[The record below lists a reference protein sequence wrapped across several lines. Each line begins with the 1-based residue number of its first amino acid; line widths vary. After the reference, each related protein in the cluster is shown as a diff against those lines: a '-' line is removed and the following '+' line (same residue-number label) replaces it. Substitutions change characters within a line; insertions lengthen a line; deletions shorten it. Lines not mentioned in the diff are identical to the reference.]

1 MPAVSRKTALFG
13 AASLVGLLAASGL
26 VAQSSGL
33 SLPGA
38 SRAGSGQFGTIG
50 AQSGTIRPIGVG
62 STPGASVAGGDVDA
76 IPRTASASR
85 WVTEFIPFVEGA
97 VTYSDNINLAPDGFE
112 ESDTVFS
119 ATAGAT
125 FALDVAGNISEVFV
139 DADDL
144 FSGNAVAGAED
155 RSRVYS
161 GLISPSI
168 QKNIGGWAN
177 AELRYGLR
185 GEFYSDDDIDG
196 GYANIF
202 RATLASDPN
211 KFRRFG
217 WLVGS
222 EYEDFQRESDDGED
236 RTRWSTFTTVSVPVS
251 RTVALTA
258 TAGYDEFSNDLSTD
272 FDGFYGNV
280 GAVVRP
286 SARVQAQGFVGY
298 RYDGVDYGANVS
310 YALSDTA
317 VAGLVAGRSVQFSTL
332 DTPLAFDTN
341 RAVQNNLTDF
351 ETTFEDAVVDNVGAF
366 ISGQGNKTAYNFSV
380 KAQRRDF
387 DSLFED
393 ETLLSADLSVSRAL
407 TNRIS
412 LDLGAGYS
420 RFDLEGSGDQDFDTL
435 SLGAGLSYG
444 VTENIN
450 VFGRYT
456 YTERFADDDVRRIL
470 RPYSEPFPPHPRPQ
484 VLVWVGR
491 APKGNVVP
499 QIRPLPRRRL
509 HRHHWRCGYR

>member
-1 MPAVSRKTALFG
+1 MM
-13 AASLVGLLAASGL
+13 
-26 VAQSSGL
+26 
-33 SLPGA
+33 
-38 SRAGSGQFGTIG
+38 
-50 AQSGTIRPIGVG
+50 
-62 STPGASVAGGDVDA
+62 
-76 IPRTASASR
+76 
-85 WVTEFIPFVEGA
+85 
-97 VTYSDNINLAPDGFE
+97 
-112 ESDTVFS
+112 
-119 ATAGAT
+119 
-125 FALDVAGNISEVFV
+125 
-139 DADDL
+139 
-144 FSGNAVAGAED
+144 
-155 RSRVYS
+155 
-161 GLISPSI
+161 
-168 QKNIGGWAN
+168 
-177 AELRYGLR
+177 
-185 GEFYSDDDIDG
+185 
-196 GYANIF
+196 
-202 RATLASDPN
+202 
-211 KFRRFG
+211 
-217 WLVGS
+217 
-222 EYEDFQRESDDGED
+222 
-236 RTRWSTFTTVSVPVS
+236 
-251 RTVALTA
+251 
-258 TAGYDEFSNDLSTD
+258 
-272 FDGFYGNV
+272 
-280 GAVVRP
+280 RP

-332 DTPLAFDTN
+332 DTPLAFDTAALAQPNLN

-456 YTERFADDDVRRIL
+456 YTERFADDAFNEFQENSGTIGVNA
-470 RPYSEPFPPHPRPQ
+470 SF
-484 VLVWVGR
+484 
-491 APKGNVVP
+491 
-499 QIRPLPRRRL
+499 
-509 HRHHWRCGYR
+509 